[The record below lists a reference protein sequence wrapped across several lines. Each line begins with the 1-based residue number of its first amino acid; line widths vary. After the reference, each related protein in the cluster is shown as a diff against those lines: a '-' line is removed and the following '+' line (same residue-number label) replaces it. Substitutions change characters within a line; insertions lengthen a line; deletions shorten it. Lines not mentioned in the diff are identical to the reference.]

1 MYNILLNDTTFIA
14 NLFLASICGFGI
26 RLSLTFAG
34 QKWASTFHNTASYIL
49 LPVIAMVITKVIS
62 NNIALS
68 LGMIG
73 ALSIVR
79 FRNPVKN
86 PFELVIF
93 FLMVTLGV
101 CLSVNPS
108 YGYILTIFSI
118 LIIISFKVF
127 LNILSKFGYN
137 FNSFEFDEFQ
147 EGYIVEINSDKEID
161 NNLKDFSKYVIQK
174 NVDKKNSP
182 MSVFYRL
189 NLSDKKEI
197 LKLENEIKDIKP
209 IKTFNVAKL

>member
-1 MYNILLNDTTFIA
+1 MYNILINDTTFIL
-14 NLFLASICGFGI
+14 NLLLASICGFGI

-49 LPVIAMVITKVIS
+49 LPVITMVITKVIS

-93 FLMVTLGV
+93 FLMVTLGI
-101 CLSVNPS
+101 CLSANPS

-118 LIIISFKVF
+118 LIIISFKIF
-127 LNILSKFGYN
+127 LDVLNKFGYK
-137 FNSFEFDEFQ
+137 FNSYEFDEFQ
-147 EGYIVEINSDKEID
+147 EGYLIEIISDAEIGPFI
-161 NNLKDFSKYVIQK
+161 KDFDKFVIQK
-174 NVDKKNSP
+174 NIDKRSTP
-182 MSVFYRL
+182 ISIFYRL
-189 NLSDKKEI
+189 NLTNKKE
-197 LKLENEIKDIKP
+197 LLQLENQVNDIPSVKS
-209 IKTFNVAKL
+209 FNVTKI